1 MRDHAAIKAMA
12 QRQLDGMTVNRDLM
26 AQDVLDLL
34 AQIERNRESMRFM
47 ALRLKQLEPKPKT
60 EANASA
66 PRSMDAIL
74 KDLEDLFGPKK

>member
-1 MRDHAAIKAMA
+1 MRNHAAIRAMA

-47 ALRLKQLEPKPKT
+47 ALRLRQLEPQPT
-60 EANASA
+60 A
-66 PRSMDAIL
+66 PAHRSMDEAFREVWDSI
-74 KDLEDLFGPKK
+74 FGPKK